1 LPIGVTTQTVLFTM
15 EVKEQT
21 QFDQGPA
28 TMATVATRQRSRRE
42 PPVQFPLGADSAGAR
57 MTASQF
63 DAADFEEGW
72 RYELIDGVLVVSPIP
87 AEEESSPNDYLGY
100 MLWHY
105 RNSHPQGA
113 SLNQTMPERIVVTKR
128 NRRRPDRVI
137 WAGLGRHP
145 KRKETPTIIA
155 EFVSPG
161 KRNRT
166 RDYEDKR
173 DEFMEIRVSEYW
185 VIDRFDRTLTVFTKQ
200 GSRVRK
206 RVIKESEVYTTPLLP
221 GFELPLAK
229 LLALCDAWKDADDE
243 HAV

>member
-1 LPIGVTTQTVLFTM
+1 
-15 EVKEQT
+15 
-21 QFDQGPA
+21 
-28 TMATVATRQRSRRE
+28 MATLATKQRLRRE
-42 PPVQFPLGADSAGAR
+42 PIARFPLGADSAGAR

-63 DAADFEEGW
+63 DAANFEEGW
-72 RYELIDGVLVVSPIP
+72 RYELINGVLIVSPIP
-87 AEEESSPNDYLGY
+87 AEEESTPNEFLGY
-100 MLWHY
+100 MLLHY
-105 RNSHPQGA
+105 QQSHPLGA
-113 SLNQTMPERIVVTKR
+113 NMNLTLQERIVVTKR

-161 KRNRT
+161 KRNRK

-173 DEFMEIRVSEYW
+173 DEFMEIRVREYW

-200 GSRVRK
+200 GSRIRK
-206 RVIKESEVYTTPLLP
+206 RVIKEGEVYTTPLLP

-229 LLALCDAWKDADDE
+229 LLALCDVWKDAGEE
-243 HAV
+243 HAD